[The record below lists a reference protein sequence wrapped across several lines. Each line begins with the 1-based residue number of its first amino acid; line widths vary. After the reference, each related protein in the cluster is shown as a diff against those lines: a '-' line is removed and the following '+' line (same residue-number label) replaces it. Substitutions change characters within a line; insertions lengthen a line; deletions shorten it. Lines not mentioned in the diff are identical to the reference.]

1 MFKIL
6 WKLQKIL
13 DLGVV
18 KILNMKWVISR
29 QVSDSTP
36 PQQGASEP
44 YLADIFPWKVLKF
57 LCKSLKS
64 PWIFFKFECS
74 GLESVFWCFLFV

>member
-1 MFKIL
+1 MCKIL

-18 KILNMKWVISR
+18 KILNMEWVISR
-29 QVSDSTP
+29 QVSDSPP

-44 YLADIFPWKVLKF
+44 YLADIFPWKVLEFSSNLNVVAWKVF
-57 LCKSLKS
+57 FDAFCLSKAEYKS
-64 PWIFFKFECS
+64 
-74 GLESVFWCFLFV
+74 